1 VLAHR
6 DDPMSLRIALL
17 ETRDASHAGGDERDA
32 LAVRAADGATTA
44 IERSCRANGWH
55 TTRVEARP
63 DAPDATVAEL
73 AREEVDVVFQ
83 LVESLRGEARF
94 EAAAA
99 WILEWARIPYTGS
112 GPVAITLALEKPIVH
127 AVLAARGVPVPDG
140 FVLEQAD
147 ARITIETTGR
157 RFLVKPSRE
166 DASHGIDAAS
176 VVDDEA
182 ALRARAAHVIRSFRQ
197 PAWIEEYVDG
207 REFNVSI
214 LGTGRDARVLPLG
227 EIDYSKLD
235 PAHPRILTYAA
246 KWDETSVEYHATP
259 SIGARPMARELE
271 ASIRDTALAAYAA
284 VGLAGYGRVDLRVD
298 ARGVPRVIDVNP
310 NPDLSPDA
318 GFAKAAARANIGH
331 AQLVQQIVDHG
342 LRRSGSIA

>member
-1 VLAHR
+1 
-6 DDPMSLRIALL
+6 MSLRVALL
-17 ETRDASHAGGDERDA
+17 ETRDAELAGGDERDA
-32 LAVRAADGATTA
+32 LAVRAADGSTTA

-55 TTRVEARP
+55 TSRVEARS

-112 GPVAITLALEKPIVH
+112 GPVAITLALEKPVVH
-127 AVLAARGVPVPDG
+127 AVLAARGVSVPDG
-140 FVLEQAD
+140 FVLETSLG
-147 ARITIETTGR
+147 TISMPLTGR

-166 DASHGIDAAS
+166 DASHGIDVAS
-176 VVDDEA
+176 VVADEQ
-182 ALRARAAHVIRSFRQ
+182 ALRSRAAHVIRSFRQ
-197 PAWIEEYVDG
+197 PAWIEEFVEG
-207 REFNVSI
+207 REFNVAI
-214 LGTGRDARVLPLG
+214 LGSGPDAAVLPLG

-235 PAHPRILTYAA
+235 SSHPRILTYAA

-271 ASIRDTALAAYAA
+271 AAIRDTALAAYATL
-284 VGLAGYGRVDLRVD
+284 GLTGYGRVDLRVD
-298 ARGVPRVIDVNP
+298 ARGIPRVIDVNP
-310 NPDLSPDA
+310 NPDLSEDA
-318 GFAKAAARANIGH
+318 GFSKAAARAGLDH
-331 AQLVQQIVDHG
+331 ATLVRRIVDDA
-342 LRRSGSIA
+342 LRRA